1 MPTSRVFFR
10 FDRGRGVGIELQDI
24 SVVTGSEFVSKRRI
38 EDSGTCGRVSIWQI
52 ELLPTVEADLVCA
65 VFDRE
70 HATHVPVPAAK
81 EELNNLQKQFHT
93 S

>member
-1 MPTSRVFFR
+1 MPTNLVLFR

-70 HATHVPVPAAK
+70 HATQVSVPAAK
-81 EELNNLQKQFHT
+81 EELKNL
-93 S
+93 